1 MRKKRLATR
10 AFTITELLVA
20 MAVIG
25 VMLALLIPAVQN
37 AREAARRTQCRSNL
51 KQLGIAIHGYHDI
64 HRCMPPVAMTSR
76 NLTRPHVSDAW
87 GWPVCLLPYLD
98 QQTLYSHLNP
108 DGRMYVFQDYF
119 DRHGEI
125 YPGGETQLS
134 VLRCPSSALWKT
146 SQIVGPYVLSQWRT
160 GYATMNYRANVF
172 QGRGGAFTAAS
183 QSQQIRFR
191 DISDGLSNT
200 ICLGESCSIGARGNS
215 WPTWVGYTGHVSG
228 LSFRASRQYP
238 LNGPNKSRAAD
249 YWRHLP
255 LEVASSFHLGGV
267 HFLFLD
273 GSVRFI
279 DDSIGFREFLAL
291 CHRADGGDGIP

>member
-1 MRKKRLATR
+1 VHKKRLATR